1 MNFLELK
8 NEMKRYLYLLLIPF
22 LASCNSN
29 KPEIKDVLSNY
40 LKYDKTYDEN
50 TFKVK
55 KIDALNERKDDFVLG
70 HRMGIL
76 GCSTA
81 EMKMSLGC

>member
-1 MNFLELK
+1 
-8 NEMKRYLYLLLIPF
+8 MKTIGPYIKSFRESRSITREQ
-22 LASCNSN
+22 LA
-29 KPEIKDVLSNY
+29 K
-40 LKYDKTYDEN
+40 
-50 TFKVK
+50 
-55 KIDALNERKDDFVLG
+55 ALG

>member
-1 MNFLELK
+1 MITVIIKYKGKRAREFA
-8 NEMKRYLYLLLIPF
+8 NEMI
-22 LASCNSN
+22 SSG
-29 KPEIKDVLSNY
+29 
-40 LKYDKTYDEN
+40 
-50 TFKVK
+50 
-55 KIDALNERKDDFVLG
+55 LG